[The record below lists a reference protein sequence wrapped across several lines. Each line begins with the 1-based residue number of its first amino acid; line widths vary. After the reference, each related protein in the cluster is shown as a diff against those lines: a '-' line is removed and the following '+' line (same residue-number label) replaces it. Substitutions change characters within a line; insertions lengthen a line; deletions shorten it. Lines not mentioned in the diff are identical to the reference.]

1 MGKMNKSAS
10 LLLLVFGMMC
20 MACKGGRAADGGV
33 EHYESIDTV
42 PLLIMQVKK
51 CSRLYTTEYQVHKI
65 VTHSDILQVQGT
77 LFDRKFDLPLPLG
90 DRKVAIPMDA
100 TLKGYID
107 FSDFSAEN
115 VRREGDHITITLPDP
130 KVMLTA
136 TKIDQENMRQY
147 VSLWRSNFSDA
158 ELSSYEQQ
166 GREAIIDAIPS
177 LGIIET
183 AREGAAKVLVPLI
196 VQLGFDERN
205 IVIAFD
211 DDVAH
216 ATDIRPLLDLSQI
229 EK

>member
-1 MGKMNKSAS
+1 MGKMNKLAS
-10 LLLLVFGMMC
+10 FLLLVFGAMC
-20 MACKGGRAADGGV
+20 MACKGGQTADGDS
-33 EHYESIDTV
+33 ERYESIDTV

-136 TKIDQENMRQY
+136 TKIDQQNMRQY

-211 DDVAH
+211 DDVIH
-216 ATDIRPLLDLSQI
+216 TTNIRPLLDLSQI